1 MQFNIFLTMFI
12 AFAISVVICPLLI
25 KVMRKLQYGQQIR
38 ADGPARHLSK
48 AGTPTAGGVVFL
60 PAAVAALLIQRQQ
73 FWSWELGLILFV
85 TLGNALIGWLDDYS
99 KMTHSRSLGLKARS
113 KLAGQFLIAL
123 VFIGGLSYLNLYDA
137 ALTVPFTGFSLSLNY
152 LYPFFII
159 FMFMAVTNGVNLTD
173 GIDGLATGTAII
185 ALLAFLYI
193 AVTKELYGVAL
204 FCGTLVGG
212 CFGFLVYN
220 LHPARIFMGDV
231 GSLALGGA
239 LAAAAVLIKEELL
252 LVIIGGVFV
261 LETLSVVLQVV
272 SFKLTGRRIL
282 LMAPLH
288 HHFEL
293 KGQSEWQVVTG
304 FWGLAFIFA
313 LVGLIEIWLR
323 NGG

>member
-1 MQFNIFLTMFI
+1 MQFDIFLTMFI
-12 AFAISVVICPLLI
+12 AFVISVVICPLLI
-25 KVMRKLQYGQQIR
+25 RVMRKLQYGQQIR
-38 ADGPARHLSK
+38 EDGPARHLAK

-60 PAAVAALLIQRQQ
+60 LAAVAAVLIRREH
-73 FWSWELGLILFV
+73 FWSWELALIIFV
-85 TLGNALIGWLDDYS
+85 TLGNAVIGWLDDYA
-99 KMTHSRSLGLKARS
+99 KMSRSRSLGLKARA
-113 KLAGQFLIAL
+113 KLAGQLLISA
-123 VFIGGLSYLNLYDA
+123 VFIGGLACLQLYDPA
-137 ALTVPFTGFSLSLNY
+137 VNVPFTGMSLALGY
-152 LYPFFII
+152 LYPLFII
-159 FMFMAVTNGVNLTD
+159 FMIMAETNGVNLTD

-193 AVTKELYGVAL
+193 AVTRELFGVAL
-204 FCGTLVGG
+204 FCGALVGG

-239 LAAAAVLIKEELL
+239 LAAAAVLVKEELL
-252 LVIIGGVFV
+252 LLIIGAVFA
-261 LETLSVVLQVV
+261 LEALSVSLQVI

-293 KGQSEWQVVTG
+293 KGWSEWQVVTG

-313 LVGLIEIWLR
+313 LIGLIELWLR
-323 NGG
+323 TQ